1 MVKLGRI
8 QDITGWFP
16 TRTYLTIA
24 IEIKS
29 RPYRLDRFADGID
42 GTSTRT
48 GIIGSRRRVLLLI
61 GGGGDGGG
69 LDCIEQSGHHLLLV
83 ERIGRI
89 LVVVIEPR
97 VRIGEG
103 RG

>member
-1 MVKLGRI
+1 MVSYA
-8 QDITGWFP
+8 TC
-16 TRTYLTIA
+16 TYLAIA
-24 IEIKS
+24 IYIEC

-42 GTSTRT
+42 GAT

-61 GGGGDGGG
+61 GGGD
-69 LDCIEQSGHHLLLV
+69 LDCMEQSGHHLLLV
-83 ERIGRI
+83 ERIGRV

>member
-1 MVKLGRI
+1 MVSHA
-8 QDITGWFP
+8 TC
-16 TRTYLTIA
+16 TYLTIA
-24 IEIKS
+24 IDIEC

-42 GTSTRT
+42 GT
-48 GIIGSRRRVLLLI
+48 GIIGSLLLI
-61 GGGGDGGG
+61 GGGG

-83 ERIGRI
+83 ERIGRV